1 MKFKSLNNN
10 ILNES
15 GINQSEL
22 TKLLFQIAD
31 WLDIKI
37 DRSIKYDLHHFN
49 HRKDDN
55 SLNNLTVLSHND
67 HSSHHMLYRLGKA
80 DFDQVKTYK
89 SFIPIGKMISDKLI
103 QLMSIKDVEDEKE

>member
-1 MKFKSLNNN
+1 MKFKSLND
-10 ILNES
+10 IALNEAK
-15 GINQSEL
+15 INQSEL

-31 WLDIKI
+31 WLGIKI

-49 HRKDDN
+49 HQKNDN
-55 SLNNLTVLSHND
+55 RLENLTVLSHSD

-89 SFIPIGKMISDKLI
+89 SFIPIGKMINDKLI
-103 QLMSIKDVEDEKE
+103 QLMSIRDTEDEKE